1 MSAEFKISFYLHK
14 LLLIMETDLGLA
26 SLTED
31 ERNLL
36 AAVVD
41 LLDEK
46 GSLTSERLNSH
57 ILLAK
62 PSHGSYHCALRSL
75 RENQSNEKRGGKAQG
90 SHKLLPNQA

>member
-1 MSAEFKISFYLHK
+1 MCAKFKLFFHLHK
-14 LLLIMETDLGLA
+14 LLLIMEPDLGLA

-41 LLDEK
+41 LHDEK
-46 GSLTSERLNSH
+46 GSFTSERLNSH

-62 PSHGSYHCALRSL
+62 PSHGPYHCALRSL
-75 RENQSNEKRGGKAQG
+75 RENQFSGKKGGKGQG